1 MKDKLYNAIREMIL
15 AEMDEAKQGRISNN
29 FVIANAD
36 KANRLKELF
45 ANSDS
50 HKWISDMIEMLIE
63 AGETGIDRKILAN
76 RLKEINASYKLS
88 TLNDETRSLIKSG
101 VLSLGGLSKPK
112 KEKAPS
118 TGKRG
123 RPSKKAAEPGMMSD
137 LRAAMQSGE
146 EGEGEEEELEESQ
159 LNESFLRMKKLAGII

>member
-15 AEMDEAKQGRISNN
+15 DEMDEAKQGRISNN

-45 ANSDS
+45 DNSDT
-50 HKWISDMIEMLIE
+50 HKWVADMIEIIME
-63 AGETGIDRKILAN
+63 AGETGVDRKNL
-76 RLKEINASYKLS
+76 IN

-101 VLSLGGLSKPK
+101 VLSLGGLSRPK
-112 KEKAPS
+112 KEKAPLA
-118 TGKRG
+118 GKRG
-123 RPSKKAAEPGMMSD
+123 RPAKSAEPGMMSD

-146 EGEGEEEELEESQ
+146 TGGEEEEELEEIQ
-159 LNESFLRMKKLAGII
+159 LNESFSRMKKLAGII

>member
-15 AEMDEAKQGRISNN
+15 DEMDEAKQGRISNN

-45 ANSDS
+45 DNSDT
-50 HKWISDMIEMLIE
+50 HKWVADMIEIIME
-63 AGETGIDRKILAN
+63 AGETGVDRKNLIN
-76 RLKEINASYKLS
+76 KLKEINSGYKLS

-101 VLSLGGLSKPK
+101 VLSLGGLSRPK
-112 KEKAPS
+112 KEKAPLA
-118 TGKRG
+118 GKRG
-123 RPSKKAAEPGMMSD
+123 RPAKSAEPGMMSD

-146 EGEGEEEELEESQ
+146 TGGEEEEELEETQ
-159 LNESFLRMKKLAGII
+159 LNESFSRMKKLAGII